1 MISGPRI
8 GTGSGIRRVA
18 ALGAVLAVALGS
30 VSCAKDEFEKTAD
43 GFNIEKAEEP
53 GPDAFTPSVVSGET
67 QNALGAGVEGEL
79 AQGAGTA
86 CDTKKFVA
94 ELQKRPDAYKE
105 WARVLGLKQDQVPA
119 YVDSLETVVLTKDT
133 KVTNHGIHNGK
144 AYARQSMLTAGTAV
158 MVDKSAGD
166 GPAASTTTSS
176 SPPASGPAGGVI
188 VTRCKCGN
196 PLLPPGDPSKPQPT
210 TEGTDEEPGT
220 TTRGTTPGST
230 RGTSPGTTARSATTS
245 TRGATTT
252 RSGATTTTSASS
264 GATTTTDG

>member
-1 MISGPRI
+1 MTRATRI
-8 GTGSGIRRVA
+8 GTGTRRLG
-18 ALGAVLAVALGS
+18 ALAAVLAVALGS
-30 VSCAKDEFEKTAD
+30 VSCSKDEFEKTSD

-105 WARVLGLKQDQVPA
+105 WARVLGIKQDQVQA
-119 YVDSLETVVLTKDT
+119 YVDSLDTVILTKDT
-133 KVTNHGIHNGK
+133 KVTNHGISNGR
-144 AYARQSMLTAGTAV
+144 AYARQSVLTAGTAV

-176 SPPASGPAGGVI
+176 SPPATGPAGGVI

-196 PLLPPGDPSKPQPT
+196 PLLPPGDPSKPQET
-210 TEGTDEEPGT
+210 TVGTEEEPGT
-220 TTRGTTPGST
+220 TAPGSTRPGTTRGTTA
-230 RGTSPGTTARSATTS
+230 GTAGRATTTS
-245 TRGATTT
+245 TRAATTT
-252 RSGATTTTSASS
+252 SRSGATTTTS
-264 GATTTTDG
+264 GATTTTEEG

>member
-1 MISGPRI
+1 MISGPR
-8 GTGSGIRRVA
+8 TGSGTRRLA
-18 ALGAVLAVALGS
+18 ALAAVLAVALGS
-30 VSCAKDEFEKTAD
+30 VSCAKDEFEKTAE

-105 WARVLGLKQDQVPA
+105 WARVLGLKQAEVPA

-144 AYARQSMLTAGTAV
+144 AYARQSVLTAGTAV
-158 MVDKSAGD
+158 MVDKSGAD

-176 SPPASGPAGGVI
+176 SPPATGPAGGVI

-210 TEGTDEEPGT
+210 TVGTDEEPGT
-220 TTRGTTPGST
+220 TAPGSTRPGTTRGTTSGTAGRATTST
-230 RGTSPGTTARSATTS
+230 SRGATTS
-245 TRGATTT
+245 TRAGATT
-252 RSGATTTTSASS
+252 SSASS
-264 GATTTTDG
+264 GATTTTED